1 MVVWIFIWMS
11 LLICTSKKFVD
22 PHAIEWEHFK
32 SIQLNATAKLIVI
45 KCSNFLSKSSLWIS
59 YIYNLKNNKLLKT
72 CVIFGK
78 APSCSISTKNV
89 NFYENAMFYFHLTCR
104 NGFLELV
111 YIYLD
116 TKITKIAYAEA
127 EICNFNENGW
137 GQRPFCPKSFFG
149 RHPLNF
155 WAIFSKKVSKCSG
168 AQAASMELFLSVIWN
183 ITIL

>member
-1 MVVWIFIWMS
+1 MS
-11 LLICTSKKFVD
+11 DV
-22 PHAIEWEHFK
+22 H
-32 SIQLNATAKLIVI
+32 V
-45 KCSNFLSKSSLWIS
+45 
-59 YIYNLKNNKLLKT
+59 
-72 CVIFGK
+72 
-78 APSCSISTKNV
+78 
-89 NFYENAMFYFHLTCR
+89 TCR
-104 NGFLELV
+104 NGFLEHI

-127 EICNFNENGW
+127 EKCSFNENGW

-183 ITIL
+183 TDIYFTLYSPPLI